1 MFFDNDIIS
10 FQIFDVLY
18 MNQKNTKSINRD
30 RDYDALSF
38 RLKADTII
46 DFEDKSVPFF
56 DNCIGYFPSQVNYTR
71 TAKKDKM
78 IVVDFKAFNYHSSE
92 IEKFV
97 PENPEKYRSLFE
109 QLYDC
114 WSKKGTAYK
123 YKSSAILNTIFAE
136 IYRDNKKSDSNKS
149 KIASSI
155 RHIERN
161 YLKAD
166 FSLDCAIEKSYVSPT
181 YFRRLFKEEFG
192 VPPKQY
198 IIEKRMSYAAELIM
212 TDYYS
217 LQEVASLCGYSD
229 YKHFSAEFK
238 KTHGVSPSKYSKR

>member
-1 MFFDNDIIS
+1 MFFESEIIS

-18 MNQKNTKSINRD
+18 MNQKNVKSINRD

-38 RLKADTII
+38 RLEADTII
-46 DFEDKSVPFF
+46 EFGDELVHFF
-56 DNCIGYFPSQVNYTR
+56 DNCIGYFPSNINYTR
-71 TAKKDKM
+71 NAKKDKM
-78 IVVDFKAFNYHSSE
+78 IVVDFMAYNYHSPK
-92 IEKFV
+92 IEKFL

-136 IYRDNKKSDSNKS
+136 IYKDNKNSDSNKS

-161 YLKAD
+161 YLKPD
-166 FSLDCAIEKSYVSPT
+166 FSLDNAIAKSYVSPT
-181 YFRRLFKEEFG
+181 YFRRVFKEEFG
-192 VPPKQY
+192 VSPKQY
-198 IIEKRMSYAAELIM
+198 IITKRMSYAAELIM

-217 LQEVASLCGYSD
+217 LQEIAGLCGYTD

-238 KTHGVSPSKYSKR
+238 RVFGVPPSQYI

>member
-1 MFFDNDIIS
+1 M
-10 FQIFDVLY
+10 
-18 MNQKNTKSINRD
+18 
-30 RDYDALSF
+30 
-38 RLKADTII
+38 
-46 DFEDKSVPFF
+46 
-56 DNCIGYFPSQVNYTR
+56 
-71 TAKKDKM
+71 
-78 IVVDFKAFNYHSSE
+78 
-92 IEKFV
+92 
-97 PENPEKYRSLFE
+97 
-109 QLYDC
+109 
-114 WSKKGTAYK
+114 
-123 YKSSAILNTIFAE
+123 
-136 IYRDNKKSDSNKS
+136 
-149 KIASSI
+149 
-155 RHIERN
+155 ERN